1 MKEEGC
7 SQPPCRMEEG
17 AKGEEGRSPWKL
29 KKPRRQTLPGASRR
43 KLLLFQSRGSILDV

>member
-17 AKGEEGRSPWKL
+17 AKGEEGRSPRKL

-43 KLLLFQSRGSILDV
+43 KLLLFQSPESTLDV